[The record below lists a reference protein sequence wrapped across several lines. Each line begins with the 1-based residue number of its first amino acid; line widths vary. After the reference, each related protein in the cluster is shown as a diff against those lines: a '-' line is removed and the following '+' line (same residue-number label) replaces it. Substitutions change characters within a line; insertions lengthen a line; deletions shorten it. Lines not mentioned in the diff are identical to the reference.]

1 MTGRTHDLA
10 GFTAL
15 VYAVSTQPLIQMS
28 FGTAIIAFSANMIGA
43 LAPDID
49 QPTAHLYR
57 RMRGGQIFS
66 RLISPLFG
74 GHRYISHSII
84 GVIIFGYITSEILK
98 IASSFL
104 VVNQQVVWWAFMIG
118 FVSHLIMDMFTEEGI
133 PLLFPIPIKFGF
145 PPFRFM
151 RIKTAGI
158 VEKSFIFP
166 GLLLVNAYLIYNN
179 YSKFLDFIR
188 HYITR

>member
-15 VYAVSTQPLIQMS
+15 VYVISTQPLVAMS
-28 FGTAIIAFSANMIGA
+28 FGTAIVAFSANMIGA

-57 RMRGGQIFS
+57 RIRGGTILS

-74 GHRYISHSII
+74 GHRYISHSLI
-84 GVIIFGYITSEILK
+84 GIVIFGYGMGELLK
-98 IASSFL
+98 IASAYL
-104 VVNQQVVWWAFMIG
+104 IVDHAIVWWAFMIG
-118 FVSHLIMDMFTEEGI
+118 FISHLIMDMFTEEGV
-133 PLLFPIPIKFGF
+133 PLLFPIPIRFGF

-151 RIKTAGI
+151 RIKTAGLI
-158 VEKSFIFP
+158 EKSFIFP
-166 GLLLVNAYLIYNN
+166 GLLLINAYIIYNN
-179 YSKFLDFIR
+179 YAKFLEFIR
-188 HYITR
+188 NYIN